1 MTGVA
6 LRLRKSPL
14 RSSANEKEKDFLSDD
29 DDDILETNAILPSGE
44 VITLIY
50 LTIIKLRSYKY
61 EFENIPLFILTNL
74 SHFDLLFLIHE
85 FAQLIVSIV

>member
-6 LRLRKSPL
+6 LRLRKSLL
-14 RSSANEKEKDFLSDD
+14 RSSANEKEKDFLS

-61 EFENIPLFILTNL
+61 EFENIPLFILNQFKPIRPTF
-74 SHFDLLFLIHE
+74 SY
-85 FAQLIVSIV
+85 S

>member
-14 RSSANEKEKDFLSDD
+14 RSSANEKEKDFLSD

-61 EFENIPLFILTNL
+61 EFENIPLFILNQFKPLRPTF
-74 SHFDLLFLIHE
+74 SY
-85 FAQLIVSIV
+85 S